1 MFGFGPSSKDRGAF
15 QNPTWD
21 EGFSFF
27 GMKKGFKSFAHGLG
41 MEGSKTCD
49 EEFKRTYGRSRGPEL
64 CSKTWGEGFKV
75 AGMKS
80 SKTCG

>member
-49 EEFKRTYGRSRGPEL
+49 EEFKRLMEEAGVQNFAQRLGVRV
-64 CSKTWGEGFKV
+64 SKSLG
-75 AGMKS
+75 
-80 SKTCG
+80 